1 MVTAVASRLAVSPSW
16 RMGESSVMRALVVH
30 QPGGPEAMRLQQLPA
45 PQPGP
50 HQVVIAVE
58 AVGVNPVDAAN
69 RADPS
74 WAGVRPPYVVGY
86 EVAGRIHAVA
96 DGVGWTRGDPVWG
109 LLPVRGSRWGTYAEL
124 VAVDAAL
131 VGPRPPG
138 LSAVEAASLPLAG
151 TTAVQLLDRLDPKP
165 GEWMLVH
172 GAAGGVGSLFVQ
184 LARVRGARVIASA
197 SAQRQ
202 ALLRELGTEVFL
214 DRHAGQVAERACR
227 AIGQEL
233 DMVADLVGYG
243 TLAASLPMVREAGR
257 AGSIVELAG
266 DLEPAVDRNITLH
279 GVLVRPSRAVLE
291 VLAAAVTDGSLRPV
305 VDQVLDLADA
315 AVAHRRVESRRGQGK
330 VVLRVAR

>member
-1 MVTAVASRLAVSPSW
+1 MP
-16 RMGESSVMRALVVH
+16 ESSVMRALVIQ
-30 QPGGPEAMRLQQLPA
+30 QPGGPEAMLLQQLPA
-45 PQPGP
+45 PRPGP
-50 HQVVIAVE
+50 DQLVVAVE
-58 AVGVNPVDAAN
+58 AVGVNPVDAGN

-86 EVAGRIHAVA
+86 ELAGRIHAVA
-96 DGVGWTRGDPVWG
+96 DGAAGWTRGDPVWG
-109 LLPVRGSRWGTYAEL
+109 LLPVRGTRWGTYAEL

-138 LSAVEAASLPLAG
+138 LSAVQAASLPLAG
-151 TTAVQLLDRLDPKP
+151 ATAVQLLDRLDPKR

-172 GAAGGVGSLFVQ
+172 GAAGGVGSLLVQ
-184 LARVRGARVIASA
+184 LARVRGARVVASA

-202 ALLRELGTEVFL
+202 ALLRELGVEVFV

-243 TLAASLPMVREAGR
+243 TLAASLPVVREGGR

-279 GVLVRPSRAVLE
+279 GVLVRPSRAVLG
-291 VLAAAVTDGSLRPV
+291 VLAAAVADGSLRPV

-315 AVAHRRVESRRGQGK
+315 AAAHRRVESRHGQGK
-330 VVLRVAR
+330 VVLRVAG

>member
-1 MVTAVASRLAVSPSW
+1 
-16 RMGESSVMRALVVH
+16 MRALVV
-30 QPGGPEAMRLQQLPA
+30 QRPGGPQAMRLRQLPA
-45 PQPGP
+45 PTPGP
-50 HQVVIAVE
+50 NQVVVAVE
-58 AVGVNPVDAAN
+58 AVGVNPVDAGN

-86 EVAGRIHAVA
+86 EMAGRIHAVG
-96 DGVGWTRGDPVWG
+96 DGAAGWTRGDPVWG
-109 LLPVRGSRWGTYAEL
+109 LLPVRGTRWGTYAEL
-124 VAVDAAL
+124 VALDQAL

-138 LSAVEAASLPLAG
+138 LSAVQAAALPLAG
-151 TTAVQLLDRLDPKP
+151 ATAVQLLDRLDPKP

-172 GAAGGVGSLFVQ
+172 GPAGGVGSLLVQ
-184 LARVRGARVIASA
+184 LTRARGARVIASA

-202 ALLRELGTEVFL
+202 ALLDELGVEVVV
-214 DRHAGQVAERACR
+214 DRHAGQVAQRACR

-243 TLAASLPMVREAGR
+243 TLAASLPMVRQGGR

-279 GVLVRPSRAVLE
+279 GVLLRPSRAVLE
-291 VLAAAVTDGSLRPV
+291 VLAAAVADGWLRPV

-315 AVAHRRVESRRGQGK
+315 GLAHRRVESGHGQGK
-330 VVLRVAR
+330 VVVRVAG

>member
-1 MVTAVASRLAVSPSW
+1 
-16 RMGESSVMRALVVH
+16 MGESSVMRALVVH

-58 AVGVNPVDAAN
+58 AVGVNPVDAGN

-74 WAGVRPPYVVGY
+74 WAGVNPPYVVGY
-86 EVAGRIHAVA
+86 ELAGRIQAA
-96 DGVGWTRGDPVWG
+96 GDEAGWRPGELVWG
-109 LLPVRGSRWGTYAEL
+109 LLPVRGTRWGTYAEL
-124 VAVDAAL
+124 VTLDAAL
-131 VGPRPPG
+131 VAPRPPS
-138 LSAVEAASLPLAG
+138 LSAVQAASLPLAG
-151 TTAVQLLDRLDPKP
+151 ATAVQLLDRLDPRP
-165 GEWMLVH
+165 GEWVLVH

-184 LARVRGARVIASA
+184 LARARGARVLASA
-197 SAQRQ
+197 SAQREP
-202 ALLRELGTEVFL
+202 LLRELGVEVFL
-214 DRHAGQVAERACR
+214 DRHAGRVAERACR

-243 TLAASLPMVREAGR
+243 TLAASLPMVREGGR

-266 DLEPAVDRNITLH
+266 DLEPAVDRNITLD

-291 VLAAAVTDGSLRPV
+291 VLAAAVADGSLRPV
-305 VDQVLDLADA
+305 VDQVLELADA